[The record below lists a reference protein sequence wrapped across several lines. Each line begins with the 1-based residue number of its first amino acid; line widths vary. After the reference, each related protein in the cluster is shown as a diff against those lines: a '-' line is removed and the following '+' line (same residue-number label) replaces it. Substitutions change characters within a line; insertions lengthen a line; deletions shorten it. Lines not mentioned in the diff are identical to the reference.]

1 MCLLQLLSVVTMSPT
16 SLVFNDMDG
25 FEYGSG
31 LFFVV
36 CPTVWTCLMF
46 TSFFSWLDLGSVFWR
61 GRTPKGKCHSHHI
74 TSRVH
79 SVGVAYSIGL
89 DLDSPPELV
98 CVSSSL
104 ESFSLTPL
112 SISISLEVS
121 HYDQE

>member
-1 MCLLQLLSVVTMSPT
+1 MMTLTVLRNTTQAFYGMSLRVDLSDVFLRAELGFGALERRT
-16 SLVFNDMDG
+16 SEM
-25 FEYGSG
+25 
-31 LFFVV
+31 
-36 CPTVWTCLMF
+36 
-46 TSFFSWLDLGSVFWR
+46 
-61 GRTPKGKCHSHHI
+61 KGHSHHI

-79 SVGVAYSIGL
+79 SVSVAYSIGL